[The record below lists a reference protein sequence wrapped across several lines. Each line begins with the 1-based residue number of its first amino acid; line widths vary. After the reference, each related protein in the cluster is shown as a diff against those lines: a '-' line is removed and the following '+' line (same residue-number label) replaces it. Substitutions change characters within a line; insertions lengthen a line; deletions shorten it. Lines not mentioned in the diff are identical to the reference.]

1 MMAETLQQT
10 AQCGGWAENEK
21 TSKAGSLLVSGNNAD
36 VRLLGENQ
44 NPGRIM
50 RLLWDDKKE

>member
-1 MMAETLQQT
+1 MAETLQQT